1 MNGKVNIRKTRLS
14 SSISSEFDS
23 IFKVMVVGDSGVGKT
38 CLLVRYKDGTFLGGN
53 FISTVGIDF
62 KNKTLVIEG
71 KKIKLQI
78 WDTAG
83 QERFRSM
90 THSFFRDCSA
100 ILLVYDICNLQS
112 FTNVTNWISDV
123 RQYASPDV
131 TLVLIGNK
139 CDCTTSER
147 KVKLQEG
154 ARLAKSY
161 DIVFLE
167 TSAKTGVNVDLAF
180 DAVARELHKKSLTPA
195 DYIGRDMSGSQS
207 FNLKQYVQSE
217 KERTT
222 CC

>member
-1 MNGKVNIRKTRLS
+1 FFKFFS
-14 SSISSEFDS
+14 
-23 IFKVMVVGDSGVGKT
+23 KVMIAGDSGVGKT

-62 KNKTLVIEG
+62 KHKTLMIEG

-100 ILLVYDICNLQS
+100 ILLVYDICNPQS
-112 FTNVTNWISDV
+112 FANVTNWISDI
-123 RQYASPDV
+123 RQYASSDV
-131 TLVLIGNK
+131 TLVLVGNK
-139 CDCTTSER
+139 CDCSSAER
-147 KVKLQEG
+147 KVKVQDG
-154 ARLAKSY
+154 VRLAKEY

-180 DAVARELHKKSLTPA
+180 DAVAKELYKKSLTPA
-195 DYIGRDMSGSQS
+195 DYIGRD
-207 FNLKQYVQSE
+207 
-217 KERTT
+217 
-222 CC
+222 